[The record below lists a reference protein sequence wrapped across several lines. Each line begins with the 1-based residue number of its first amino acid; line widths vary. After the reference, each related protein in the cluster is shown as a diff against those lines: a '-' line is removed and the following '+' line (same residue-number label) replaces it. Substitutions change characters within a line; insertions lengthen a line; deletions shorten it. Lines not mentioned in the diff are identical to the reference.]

1 MMEVI
6 RYSRFQTAIF
16 SLTIVLGAGI
26 VDGVLY
32 PFLENSSP
40 NGGRSEIVEE
50 CESVFPTRF
59 GNPNFSTKSV
69 NQGGLMFL
77 LTKR

>member
-6 RYSRFQTAIF
+6 NYSRFQTPIF
-16 SLTIVLGAGI
+16 SLTIVLGAG
-26 VDGVLY
+26 VVGGVLD
-32 PFLENSSP
+32 PFLENFFP
-40 NGGRSEIVEE
+40 NGGRFEIMEE
-50 CESVFPTRF
+50 CGSVFPTRF

-69 NQGGLMFL
+69 NQGDLMFL